1 METRAHALSAALFMI
16 VLLFLTALSVLWFSL
31 GHSRR
36 IPYDLI
42 APPSVTGL
50 RIRAPVRYRGFGVGT
65 VQSVQFDPNR
75 PGQIVI
81 RILIDRATP
90 ITHSTF
96 GSLQFQGITGVAFIQ
111 LEDTGHE
118 PTRLT
123 SSAKHVAQI
132 PMWPGFLDQLQKRVD
147 KSLRVLE
154 SIEEQVDSMLSEDSR
169 NQLMLMA
176 LSLQHAA
183 DGLSAFTLQIAPKTS
198 RLPTTVNELGHTI
211 LSANDLISHLN
222 VPNGPLMT
230 NLNKGGR
237 ETAQAG
243 ETLSFTDMWL
253 QDLSARMDN
262 DTLPYANRFAVEAD
276 NTARSVK
283 HAADQFSFNLRGP
296 LFDMPRATPD
306 PGKSDFKRPKMR

>member
-1 METRAHALSAALFMI
+1 METRAHVRSAALFMI
-16 VLLFLTALSVLWFSL
+16 ALLFLTALTALWFSP

-36 IPYDLI
+36 LPYVLI
-42 APPSVTGL
+42 SSPSVTGL
-50 RIRAPVRYRGFGVGT
+50 RIRAPVRYCGFGVGT
-65 VQSVQFDPNR
+65 VQSIQFDRNH

-111 LEDTGHE
+111 LEDTGHD
-118 PTRLT
+118 PARLT
-123 SSAKHVAQI
+123 SLAKRVAQI
-132 PMWPGFLDQLQKRVD
+132 PMRPGFLDQFQERVNI
-147 KSLRVLE
+147 SLRALE

-176 LSLQHAA
+176 LSLQHVA
-183 DGLSAFTLQIAPKTS
+183 DGLSAFILRVVPKTS
-198 RLPTTVNELGHTI
+198 RLPTTVNELGHTL
-211 LSANDLISHLN
+211 LSTNDLISDLD
-222 VPNGPLMT
+222 VSNGPLMT
-230 NLNKGGR
+230 NLNKVGKGA
-237 ETAQAG
+237 TQAG

-262 DTLPYANRFAVEAD
+262 NKLPYANRFAAEAD

-283 HAADQFSFNLRGP
+283 HAADQFNFNLRGP

-306 PGKSDFKRPKMR
+306 PGDSGFKRPKTP

>member
-50 RIRAPVRYRGFGVGT
+50 RIRAPVRYLGFGVGT
-65 VQSVQFDPNR
+65 VQSIQFDPNH

-96 GSLQFQGITGVAFIQ
+96 GSLQFQGITGLAFIQ

-132 PMWPGFLDQLQKRVD
+132 PMRPGFLDRLQERVD
-147 KSLRVLE
+147 ISLRVLE
-154 SIEEQVDSMLSEDSR
+154 SVEEQVDSTLSADSR
-169 NQLMLMA
+169 NQLMLMS

-183 DGLSAFTLQIAPKTS
+183 DALSALTLKVDPKASELPKTM
-198 RLPTTVNELGHTI
+198 NELDHTL
-211 LSANDLISHLN
+211 LSANALISDLD
-222 VPNGPLMT
+222 VPIGPLMT
-230 NLNKGGR
+230 NLNKVGKGA
-237 ETAQAG
+237 TQAG
-243 ETLSFTDMWL
+243 ETLSFTDIWL

-283 HAADQFSFNLRGP
+283 HAADQFSFNLRGL
-296 LFDMPRATPD
+296 LFYAPRATSD
-306 PGKSDFKRPKMR
+306 PGDSGFKRPKTR